1 MSAEQATCLRCDWE
15 GEGRGGSACPSC
27 GAPLFVQRK
36 AGEPRGKVDASA
48 SEPARRHPSGPMH
61 SPATW
66 PGRRDPRRV
75 ARAEPRYSAD
85 IDATDQ
91 VGPSRRSSP
100 WRGVASFVTA
110 IMVAAVVF
118 AVIRGHES
126 TVPSSTVPASS
137 GTLVYAARGTN
148 GSSRLFLWDLKN
160 GLVSAGPSV
169 LGLDSLTAADPL
181 NLGWIGVIT
190 RSPSDVL
197 TASTLRSLA
206 PDAVLKPLLRGRL
219 VAFDAMGSSVV
230 GVTEG
235 PTTRGC
241 RHLLV
246 VSAREVF
253 TGGVDSQY
261 WANTCDRVLTLARA
275 RGTTYMTRQRGHR
288 ISVDFVG
295 FGVLHDILPGYAL
308 MSVSAASDMLV
319 VSSRD
324 MVGFPE
330 ATPPVLG
337 ASGPASVF
345 FRGIGAPDPVPF
357 AKGTDALTL
366 GDVLAWSPDSTVA
379 LAFGRLGAEHGIF
392 ELAVGPGNS
401 PRPPTFVAATSG
413 PVWASYTDAR
423 TAFVSTGGQ
432 IYALRDH
439 KLQPLSL
446 PPGAPAPIGPVIW
459 IR

>member
-1 MSAEQATCLRCDWE
+1 MCLRCDWE
-15 GEGRGGSACPSC
+15 GRGRGGSDCPSC
-27 GAPLFVQRK
+27 GAPLFVRRK
-36 AGEPRGKVDASA
+36 AEDRRGDVDPSASGQARYPSSPAPAPAFSYRPPHGYRRPAPAEPGFSVQPPEAGEP
-48 SEPARRHPSGPMH
+48 E
-61 SPATW
+61 
-66 PGRRDPRRV
+66 PGR
-75 ARAEPRYSAD
+75 
-85 IDATDQ
+85 
-91 VGPSRRSSP
+91 GSSP
-100 WRGVASFVTA
+100 WRGAASFV
-110 IMVAAVVF
+110 IVILVAATVF
-118 AVIRGHES
+118 AVIRGHEP
-126 TVPSSTVPASS
+126 TVPSSRVPVTS

-148 GSSRLFLWDLKN
+148 GSSRLFLWDLGS
-160 GLVSAGPSV
+160 GLVSAGPSI

-206 PDAVLKPLLRGRL
+206 PDAALMPLLKGRL

-235 PTTRGC
+235 PTTHGC

-246 VSAREVF
+246 ISARQVF
-253 TGGVDSQY
+253 TGGVSGQY
-261 WANTCDRVLTLARA
+261 RANTCDRVLTLARA
-275 RGTTYMTRQRGHR
+275 RGTTYLTRRRGHR

-295 FGVLHDILPGYAL
+295 FGVLHDILAGNAV

-319 VSSRD
+319 VSSQD

-337 ASGPASVF
+337 ASGPASIF

-357 AKGTDALTL
+357 ALGADPLML
-366 GDVLAWSPDSTVA
+366 GDVLTWSPDSTVA
-379 LAFGRLGAEHGIF
+379 LVVGRLGAERGIF
-392 ELAVGPGNS
+392 ELAVRPGQAPS
-401 PRPPTFVAATSG
+401 QPTFVAATSG
-413 PVWASYTDAR
+413 PAWASYADER

-439 KLQPLSL
+439 KLQLLSL
-446 PPGAPAPIGPVIW
+446 PSGAPAPIGPVIW